1 MLFSQIS
8 CFVWRAGSSDSVV
21 STLQPEWL
29 MFDSQQGQGV
39 SVLKGF
45 DDLYV
50 ILHLDNMVSG
60 VC

>member
-1 MLFSQIS
+1 
-8 CFVWRAGSSDSVV
+8 V